1 MASAHTAPLVHLINN
16 HITQGCQ
23 HAHPAFVVWK
33 HDVVQIVRIRQD
45 NVGVSARPILGFAR
59 GISISKRD
67 GQLLG
72 ERPNELIERVELI
85 GSQGLRR
92 REI

>member
-1 MASAHTAPLVHLINN
+1 M
-16 HITQGCQ
+16 
-23 HAHPAFVVWK
+23 VWK

-45 NVGVSARPILGFAR
+45 NVGVSACPILGLAR

-72 ERPNELIERVELI
+72 ERANELIERVELI
-85 GSQGLRR
+85 RREGLRR